1 MDDPFVE
8 ELLERLEPLG
18 ALRARRKFGGLGLY
32 CDEVFLGL
40 VADGVLYF
48 RVDEESVGAFEVA
61 GMEPFRPF
69 EDKPPMKAY
78 WEVPLEVLERPQRL
92 VEWAR
97 GALAAGQ
104 RRDAAKRSKA
114 SRKRKQADPGATP
127 VRRLLNLGPKS
138 ASWLE
143 QVGIR
148 TRADLERIGSVAAYL
163 EVRDAGL
170 ESSLNLLWAL
180 EGALLDVRWDRLPP
194 PVKEDLRLR
203 AGLADKRKR
212 AGRGRRS

>member
-1 MDDPFVE
+1 VDAPFVE
-8 ELLERLEPLG
+8 ELLERLAPLG
-18 ALRARRKFGGLGLY
+18 ALRARRMFGGVGLY
-32 CDEVFLGL
+32 CDEVFFGL

-48 RVDEESVGAFEVA
+48 RVDEESVGAFEAA

-78 WEVPLEVLERPQRL
+78 WEVPLEVQERPQRL
-92 VEWAR
+92 AEWAR
-97 GALAAGQ
+97 EALAAAR
-104 RRDAAKRSKA
+104 RRDAAKRRKA
-114 SRKRKQADPGATP
+114 SRKRPKADPGATP
-127 VRRLLNLGPKS
+127 VRKLLNLGPRS
-138 ASWLE
+138 AEWLE

-148 TRADLERIGSVAAYL
+148 TRADLERVGSVAAYRK
-163 EVRDAGL
+163 VRDAGL

-180 EGALLDVRWDRLPP
+180 EGALLEVRWDRLPP

-203 AGLADKRKR
+203 AGLGDTRKR